1 MARPKTKTP
10 EETKAKNREW
20 QIVNRAKRAAQQT
33 ARMRAKGVE
42 PRGPARTPKEVE
54 AYQAGY
60 RAEHREK
67 NKEYAT
73 AYYADHRSE
82 ARAYWLKRNYDLSI
96 EDWDR
101 MILEQAGECAICEVP
116 MERPDVDHIHGTK
129 IVRGLLCQRCN
140 RAIGS
145 FDDSPDKLRRATA
158 YVERT
163 LP

>member
-33 ARMRAKGVE
+33 ARMRAKGVK

-60 RAEHREK
+60 RVEHREK

-73 AYYADHRSE
+73 AYYSE
-82 ARAYWLKRNYDLSI
+82 NRGKARAYWLKRNYDLSV
-96 EDWDR
+96 EEWDT
-101 MILEQAGECAICEVP
+101 MILEQAGECGICGVQMMAP
-116 MERPDVDHIHGTK
+116 QTDHKHGTK
-129 IVRGLLCQRCN
+129 IVRGLLCQCCN
-140 RAIGS
+140 RGIG
-145 FDDSPDKLRRATA
+145 FLGDDPIKLRSATA